1 MSVDH
6 ICVCICTF
14 RRSNLLTDLLSDLE
28 AQETSG
34 MFGHS
39 VVVVDND
46 ANGSARDVVA
56 VFARRS
62 RIPVSYEIEPEQN
75 ISLARN
81 RAVRN
86 SVGDYVAFFDDDQS
100 PTRDWLRTLYL
111 AQQKFQAD
119 GVLGPV
125 KPIFDEN
132 PPRWVVK
139 GRFHERLTHSTGM
152 VIGWRNGRTGN
163 VLIRRSVLAGD
174 RQPFDP
180 RFGSG
185 GEDQDFFRR
194 KICEG
199 YRFVWCD
206 EAVGYEHIPP
216 SRWRRSFLLR
226 KALLR
231 GKMALR
237 HPNMGWKSVMVSLV
251 AIPIYLI
258 LLPVMALF
266 GHHLVMRYLVK
277 ICDHLGRVLTAAGI
291 NVVPEKY
298 VVE

>member
-1 MSVDH
+1 MEGLIPAYGLLAFSSPSDSRLWQAKMSTDH

-14 RRSNLLTDLLSDLE
+14 RRPNLLSDLLSDLE

-46 ANGSARDVVA
+46 DKGSARDVVEA
-56 VFARRS
+56 FARRS
-62 RIPVSYEIEPEQN
+62 RIAVSYEIEPEQN

-86 SVGDYVAFFDDDQS
+86 SVGDYMAFFDDDQS
-100 PTRDWLRTLYL
+100 PRRDWLRTLYL
-111 AQQKFQAD
+111 AQQGYQAD

-132 PPRWVVK
+132 PPQWVVK
-139 GRFHERLTHSTGM
+139 GDFYERPTHATGM

-174 RQPFDP
+174 PQPFDP

-199 YRFVWCD
+199 
-206 EAVGYEHIPP
+206 
-216 SRWRRSFLLR
+216 
-226 KALLR
+226 
-231 GKMALR
+231 
-237 HPNMGWKSVMVSLV
+237 
-251 AIPIYLI
+251 
-258 LLPVMALF
+258 LPVRVVQRGGRDTSIFPLPGGGEVFFEKGAL
-266 GHHLVMRYLVK
+266 
-277 ICDHLGRVLTAAGI
+277 AGQD
-291 NVVPEKY
+291 VPPAPEYGVEKRHDLPDRHTRSI
-298 VVE
+298 